1 MQRRT
6 TRALDEQSRPDERY
20 LVPGLKRGL
29 QLLDCFTHEKPEWTL
44 SELAVRLGVP
54 FSSAFRLAHTL
65 EAMGFLVKAD
75 GRKEYRLGLRLLSLG
90 FEYLNSLEPVEVAR
104 PYLNALRESTGASAQ
119 LAVRD
124 GRDVV
129 YLIRISGRMK
139 LRPDISVGTRLPA
152 HAVTVGRILLSD
164 LSLRELEMLYKG
176 VPMEAISAQTPTTAA
191 QLAKVLEADRKR
203 GYVFSKGGFIAN
215 VVSLATGVREASG
228 KIVAAISLSSTDASI
243 PTERW
248 TGDLREA
255 LLKAAAEISAMLGYR
270 ATMTPKLRRRE

>member
-1 MQRRT
+1 MPPRPK
-6 TRALDEQSRPDERY
+6 RALDEDGRPDERY

-44 SELAVRLGVP
+44 SELAARLEVP

-65 EAMGFLVKAD
+65 EAMGFLVKA
-75 GRKEYRLGLRLLSLG
+75 GSGKQYRLGLRLLSLG

-104 PYLNALRESTGASAQ
+104 PYLSALRENTGASAQ

-124 GRDVV
+124 GRDIV

-152 HAVTVGRILLSD
+152 HAVTVGRILLS
-164 LSLRELEMLYKG
+164 ELPPPEIDELYRG
-176 VPMEAISAQTPTTAA
+176 VAMEAVSAQTPTSVA
-191 QLAKVLEADRKR
+191 QLHKVLEADRKK

-215 VVSLATGVREASG
+215 VVSLATGVRDSSG
-228 KIVAAISLSSTDASI
+228 KIVAAISLSSTDSSI

-248 TGDLREA
+248 TDGLRGA

-270 ATMTPKLRRRE
+270 APTTPRSRRRE

>member
-1 MQRRT
+1 M
-6 TRALDEQSRPDERY
+6 QSRTKPALVDERQPDERY

-44 SELAVRLGVP
+44 SELAARLKVP

-75 GRKEYRLGLRLLSLG
+75 GGKQYRLGLRLLSLG

-104 PYLNALRESTGASAQ
+104 PYLSTLRESTGASAQ

-124 GRDVV
+124 GRDAV

-152 HAVTVGRILLSD
+152 YAVTVGRILLSD
-164 LSLRELEMLYKG
+164 LPPRELEALYKG
-176 VPMEAISAQTPTTAA
+176 VAMEAVTPQTPTSVA
-191 QLAKVLEADRKR
+191 QLLKVLEADRKK

-215 VVSLATGVREASG
+215 VVSLATGVRDSSG
-228 KIVAAISLSSTDASI
+228 KIVAAISLSSTDSSI
-243 PTERW
+243 PMERW

-255 LLKAAAEISAMLGYR
+255 LLKAAAEISAMLGHRPATAIKLKSR
-270 ATMTPKLRRRE
+270 A